1 MKFTETMLTPAEVTF
16 LLAHLLGPARG
27 WDDLLNDMR
36 QGRAGFPGV
45 ADLLPVIKDR
55 PAPGRVPTPLYRL
68 ADVVA
73 YVRSIRLQLGCDKPF
88 PFKRRRYT
96 FDIDDSMNPHA
107 GWKFRRGT
115 PALP

>member
-1 MKFTETMLTPAEVTF
+1 MRITATMLTPAEVTF
-16 LLAHLLGPARG
+16 ILAHQLGPSKG

-45 ADLLPVIKDR
+45 ADLLPIIRDR

-68 ADVVA
+68 VDVMAFVTS
-73 YVRSIRLQLGCDKPF
+73 VRLQLGCAKPF
-88 PFKRRRYT
+88 AFKRRRFT
-96 FDIDDSMNPHA
+96 FDIENLLNPHA
-107 GWKFRRGT
+107 GWKYRRGA